1 MHYLVVDSRENLKTM
16 QDKWK
21 QDVSDLIAQ
30 IPEDLGSG
38 PQDEEK
44 RQQAITS
51 VRNLIATRWI
61 ALRTIATQWHAEDR
75 DMALDATRECIQNL
89 ILLHGDHLEF
99 GPDGDYFVPVPG
111 MTSEAVRQQQADM
124 VVDDSES
131 KSSGSSTVPHSWM
144 FLQTG
149 GDVWTCLQALASNKE
164 SSKHEFL

>member
-1 MHYLVVDSRENLKTM
+1 M

-21 QDVSDLIAQ
+21 QKVADLIAQ
-30 IPEDLGSG
+30 IPEDLGSD
-38 PQDEEK
+38 PQDEEM
-44 RQQAITS
+44 RQQGIQS

-75 DMALDATRECIQNL
+75 DMALEATRECIQNL

-111 MTSEAVRQQQADM
+111 ITSEAVRQQQADM
-124 VVDDSES
+124 VVDDSSS
-131 KSSGSSTVPHSWM
+131 KSSGSSTIPHSWR
-144 FLQTG
+144 FLQTR

-164 SSKHEFL
+164 SAKHDFV